1 MKFIEFMLIYLI
13 SFVAI
18 TGSAYYVLERWRIKK
33 ALEDPAAARHSS
45 LPAPDTIAR
54 VIAFIVIFFMFWSFT
69 SALNDMSNDIT
80 GAISSGSFSIVSNMN
95 LDEIEDTLKEQQSNL
110 ACFYAYCENEASG
123 EYEIEAVPKT
133 VSENTTVTVTLGK
146 SHVTLTRGE
155 GARYTGTLK
164 FHGYEDYESDFVVS
178 IETDGVIYS
187 ETVENCYM

>member
-18 TGSAYYVLERWRIKK
+18 TGSAYYVLERRRIKK
-33 ALEDPAAARHSS
+33 ALEDPAAARHSN
-45 LPAPDTIAR
+45 LPAPDTVAR
-54 VIAFIVIFFMFWSFT
+54 CVTFVVIFVMFWSFS

-80 GAISSGSFSIVSNMN
+80 GAISSGAFSITSNMSI
-95 LDEIEDTLKEQQSNL
+95 DELNETLMEQQSNL
-110 ACFYAYCENEASG
+110 VYFYTSCENQASG
-123 EYEIEAVPKT
+123 KFEIEAVPKT
-133 VSENTTVTVTLGK
+133 VSKNTTVTVTLGK

-187 ETVENCYM
+187 ETVEN